1 MMREE
6 RPDASLL
13 IGLHKLAERDGG
25 GFVPEIYEI
34 LADRAR
40 ADAAD
45 ERGDNVLTFPIHA
58 TVGATTVPR
67 SEAGRVLPFRR

>member
-1 MMREE
+1 MMKEE

-25 GFVPEIYEI
+25 GLVPELYEI
-34 LADRAR
+34 LADRGR
-40 ADAAD
+40 VDD
-45 ERGDNVLTFPIHA
+45 HDSNVVKFPAHA
-58 TVGATTVPR
+58 TVSATTVPR

>member
-1 MMREE
+1 MMKEE

-25 GFVPEIYEI
+25 GLVPELYEI
-34 LADRAR
+34 LADRGR
-40 ADAAD
+40 SNDYN
-45 ERGDNVLTFPIHA
+45 GNVVKFPAHA
-58 TVGATTVPR
+58 TVSATTVPQ